1 MDLGLA
7 NLTAAQGG
15 ALLASI
21 TIEALVAGLAARA
34 TGWAAPGRAALVAVV
49 ATLLTHPFA
58 WNAVLGFAEPETWG
72 TVVLI
77 VEAGVVVVEGVA
89 QAIGSCCGWSRGLAL
104 SALANGASAGFGLL
118 VDAFR

>member
-7 NLTAAQGG
+7 NLTAAQSG
-15 ALLASI
+15 ALLVSLA
-21 TIEALVAGLAARA
+21 IEAAVAGLAARA
-34 TGWAAPGRAALVAVV
+34 TGWAAPGRAALVAVA

-58 WNAVLGFAEPETWG
+58 WNAVLAFAEPETWG
-72 TVVLI
+72 RVVFM
-77 VEAGVVVVEGVA
+77 VEVAVVAVEGAA
-89 QAIGSCCGWSRGLAL
+89 QAIGSRVGLSRGLVL